1 MCTTKLWWW
10 WWWRGIGGA
19 REKLMLGKGNQGM
32 KSGVATDRIRPMAR
46 PLLHSM
52 CEHSPPIE
60 SVVLGKQRARHFP
73 SADFKDDNYWTS
85 GNRVQTIAPTLSIS
99 HTWCRQNQRGR
110 TLHKQSR
117 GLWSLLAGWVLQEV
131 CEWNRLAGS
140 QSTCFATRRKRTRY
154 IFSHFRQF
162 LRLLLDQTTQFV
174 KPAAQL
180 ERSCFQAVY
189 QPQLEILQG
198 LLESIFVKI

>member
-1 MCTTKLWWW
+1 
-10 WWWRGIGGA
+10 
-19 REKLMLGKGNQGM
+19 
-32 KSGVATDRIRPMAR
+32 
-46 PLLHSM
+46 M

-117 GLWSLLAGWVLQEV
+117 GLWSLLAGWGLQEV

-140 QSTCFATRRKRTRY
+140 QSTCFATSRKRTRY

-162 LRLLLDQTTQFV
+162 LSPPSWPNHTICQTWSTIGALLLSSSLSTTTRDITRFTWINICQHLSSKSF
-174 KPAAQL
+174 
-180 ERSCFQAVY
+180 C
-189 QPQLEILQG
+189 
-198 LLESIFVKI
+198 KI

>member
-1 MCTTKLWWW
+1 
-10 WWWRGIGGA
+10 
-19 REKLMLGKGNQGM
+19 MLGKGNQGM
-32 KSGVATDRIRPMAR
+32 KSRVATDRIRPMAP

-117 GLWSLLAGWVLQEV
+117 GLWSLLAGW
-131 CEWNRLAGS
+131 AGS
-140 QSTCFATRRKRTRY
+140 RRCASETDWQAAKAPVLPRGERGLVT
-154 IFSHFRQF
+154 FSPISDNFSD
-162 LRLLLDQTTQFV
+162 LLLDQTTQFV

-189 QPQLEILQG
+189 QPQLEILKG
-198 LLESIFVKI
+198 LLE

>member
-1 MCTTKLWWW
+1 
-10 WWWRGIGGA
+10 
-19 REKLMLGKGNQGM
+19 MLGKGNQGM
-32 KSGVATDRIRPMAR
+32 KSRVATDRIRPMA
-46 PLLHSM
+46 PPPLHSM

-99 HTWCRQNQRGR
+99 HTWCRPNQRGR

-140 QSTCFATRRKRTRY
+140 QSTCFATSRKRTRY

-162 LRLLLDQTTQFV
+162 LRRSPSWPNHTICQTWSTIGALLLSSSLSTTTRDIT
-174 KPAAQL
+174 
-180 ERSCFQAVY
+180 RSTWINICQNISSKSFC
-189 QPQLEILQG
+189 
-198 LLESIFVKI
+198 KI